1 MGDDWTLTATDTVGY
16 YPPSLGNGHTG
27 VVMDISG
34 MRPAKMFQASV
45 FDNGRPGQVSSIRQ
59 VFVPLSLNIIVD
71 GNEDFSDWKQSL
83 HLDSAFVG
91 TSYRC
96 GGVRVEV
103 AYKALRQ
110 MPHVVMAELSL
121 AAESDADVTVV
132 NIPVAPETLTDV
144 SISPATI
151 WCEDGGMKLT
161 RMSGRYDGGRQ
172 WLAAAAMMIP
182 GTGDWMRQ
190 GADTLILQMKKGE
203 RATMWAVASQCSTTD
218 FADPFNE
225 ADRQTIYAVRQG
237 ESALNAAHFSAWKNL
252 WRSRIEIEYNND
264 AKESDR
270 QLSPLVN
277 SALYNLYSSVREG
290 SRRSIA
296 PMGLT
301 SDKYYGHVFWDADT
315 WILPVLA
322 VLNPE
327 LARSMVDYRVD
338 GLDAARR
345 RAAAYGYE
353 GAMYPWE
360 ADQNGEE
367 STPTFALTGPLEHH
381 ITADVARGAWI
392 YYCVTGDSAWLRNE
406 GYPLLKECADF
417 WISRVEPL
425 AEGGYSIRNV
435 VGADEYAIG
444 VDDNAFTNGAA
455 RRSLE
460 YAADAAE
467 ILGLSPDPRWRQVAR
482 GIVFHQTPGG
492 IIREHAEYNGE
503 MTKQADVELLAYP
516 LNILTDHDQI
526 KRNIEFYSTKI
537 DSVGGPAMSH
547 AAMAVNYLRM
557 GEPEKAVRLIDRA
570 VMPYLRGPFL
580 SLSETPGNNDTYF
593 MTAAG
598 GLLQAI
604 VFGYCG
610 VEIDA
615 DGIRR
620 VETSL
625 PATIRR
631 ITLHTVR

>member
-71 GNEDFSDWKQSL
+71 GNEGFSDWKQSL

-96 GGVRVEV
+96 SGVRVEV

-172 WLAAAAMMIP
+172 WLAAADMMIP

-203 RATMWAVASQCSTTD
+203 RATMWAVASQCSTAD
-218 FADPFNE
+218 FTDPFNV
-225 ADRQTIYAVRQG
+225 ADRQTVYAVRQG
-237 ESALNAAHFSAWKNL
+237 AGALNAAHFNAWRKL
-252 WRSRIEIEYNND
+252 WRARVEIEYGD
-264 AKESDR
+264 EAKASDR
-270 QLSPLVN
+270 QLSSLVN

-322 VLNPE
+322 VLNPV
-327 LARSMVDYRVD
+327 LARSMVDYRID
-338 GLDAARR
+338 GLNAAQR

-381 ITADVARGAWI
+381 ISADVARGAWI

-482 GIVFHQTPGG
+482 GIVFHKAFGG
-492 IIREHAEYNGE
+492 IISEHAEYNGE

-526 KRNIEFYSTKI
+526 KKNIEFYSTKI

-580 SLSETPGNNDTYF
+580 SLSETSGNNETYF

-625 PATIRR
+625 PATIHRV
-631 ITLHTVR
+631 TLHTAR